1 MTTLK
6 DTSRPDEAWLEQV
19 LPGALN
25 GRSEDK
31 YLSDYLTGLSRCL
44 ASDARYY
51 RSLGPWWP
59 ALKTLLVEAGDS
71 SAGSQIDEDIADNY
85 QYDRPALTAVAATL
99 YQQMRMNAGLLFSSN
114 HLLDVPENVDDE
126 PYEFTSYDL
135 ELESKVIQAD

>member
-6 DTSRPDEAWLEQV
+6 DTARPDEAWLEQV

-25 GRSEDK
+25 GRSEDQ
-31 YLSDYLTGLSRCL
+31 YLSDYLIGLSQCL
-44 ASDARYY
+44 SSDARYY

-59 ALKTLLVEAGDS
+59 ALKILLLESGNSGAGT
-71 SAGSQIDEDIADNY
+71 QIDEDIADNY

-114 HLLDVPENVDDE
+114 HRLDVPEGVDDE

>member
-6 DTSRPDEAWLEQV
+6 DTQKPDASWLEQV
-19 LPGALN
+19 LPAALN
-25 GRSEDK
+25 GRTEETF
-31 YLSDYLTGLSRCL
+31 LSDYLDGLSQCL

-59 ALKTLLVEAGDS
+59 ALKALLTDS
-71 SAGSQIDEDIADNY
+71 GNDSAGEQIDEDVADTY
-85 QYDRPALTAVAATL
+85 HYDRPALTAVAATL

-114 HLLDVPENVDDE
+114 HLLPVPDGVDDE

-135 ELESKVIQAD
+135 ELESKAVQAD